1 MPRKAWTD
9 EERKAFGEKMRQLK
23 SKKEMPEAAPQTNTM
38 DDSPKPENTQTQ
50 NTISLSQEQF
60 DQLLNRIAVAEAAIA
75 NKGITADQA
84 INAKAEMQGVSMG
97 RNGLQGVIYK
107 WPIEQDYYPDPS
119 ERILNMPELA
129 RYAPHMNYE
138 IKWEVSGVEYEK
150 ANINYA
156 EPRFKVQILRVM
168 FDDYGQPTNKRAIVG
183 THYQHEDENVVRM
196 IARDMGLDT
205 TDERALMDEVRFQRI
220 RRWVLD
226 LLTPFRQAD
235 KVESISEMV
244 IDGKVIP
251 VIDVSTNADKQVAVN
266 IDATRLQA

>member
-1 MPRKAWTD
+1 MARKPMS
-9 EERKAFGEKMRQLK
+9 EEEKQALRERLAKARAAKAEKQ
-23 SKKEMPEAAPQTNTM
+23 AQPQTNNQS
-38 DDSPKPENTQTQ
+38 DSPKQENAQTQ
-50 NTISLSQEQF
+50 NTINLTQEQF

-75 NKGITADQA
+75 NKSIAPEQA
-84 INAKAEMQGVSMG
+84 IQAKAEMQGVSMG
-97 RNGLQGVIYK
+97 RNGLQGIIYK
-107 WPIEQDYYPDPS
+107 WPIEQDYYPNPA
-119 ERILNMPELA
+119 ERILNMPELS
-129 RYAPHMNYE
+129 RFAPHQNYE
-138 IKWEVSGVEYEK
+138 VKWEVSGVEYEK

-168 FDDYGQPTNKRAIVG
+168 FDDMGQPTNQRAIVG

-205 TDERALMDEVRFQRI
+205 SDERALMDEVRFQRI

-226 LLTPFRQAD
+226 LLTPYRQAD
-235 KVESISEMV
+235 KVESITEMV

-266 IDATRLQA
+266 LDANRLQG